1 LRIHGPRHEAG
12 WTALRSAAVSREG
25 VILIT
30 ALVALVALGTA
41 GRPATF
47 VRWFGPDSTSGAF
60 AGLLPFVWSAA
71 ASVVTR
77 LLLPLVVIL
86 LILREPARTFGFG
99 LPRERAAWL
108 PYAALYAV
116 MVPVIWAAAGTD
128 AFQRKYPL
136 WTGASASW
144 LALAVYEVRY
154 FFIFLSGEAF
164 WRGFLVCGLSPRF
177 GAHAISISM
186 LPYVCIHFGKP
197 PAETLGA
204 IVTAYVLGALAL
216 RHRSFWPGVVLH
228 YAVALSMDLF
238 ALARGSGF
246 PPL

>member
-1 LRIHGPRHEAG
+1 VRGPDTAGGWRSLRAAAG
-12 WTALRSAAVSREG
+12 SREG
-25 VILIT
+25 VILIA

-47 VRWFGPDSTSGAF
+47 VRWFGHEQTTGTF
-60 AGLLPFVWSAA
+60 AGLLPFVWSAG

-77 LLLPLVVIL
+77 LVFPLAVMIA
-86 LILREPARTFGFG
+86 ILREPVRSFGFG

-108 PYAALYAV
+108 PYAALYGV

-136 WTGASASW
+136 WDGASASW
-144 LALAVYEVRY
+144 AALAVYELRY

-164 WRGFLVCGLSPRF
+164 WRGFMVCGLGRRF
-177 GAHAISISM
+177 GAQAISISM

-238 ALARGSGF
+238 ALARGDGF
-246 PPL
+246 PPV